1 MFNKKIKLKGSFAS
15 ISCIII
21 SILFSYFLYA
31 AEYEFT
37 TDKVVLSSAITDFT
51 SYSQQPVEACV
62 LESIEIDGVLIAFF
76 KDNIDQTVFGFAR
89 LVKGVNQRYRIVN
102 AAYSQ
107 SAYAATL
114 KWHKVETEN
123 ENYYAVGGYNFD
135 DNIEAYGLG
144 FYAER
149 SEEIVIL
156 KYAINNSQFI
166 DLYAESDLQNELRE
180 RKGEDE
186 RYILDYLADVV
197 LLDING
203 NNIRDGY
210 RVIEDSTGSWSSSTS
225 KAELSMLYVFIGIV
239 LILGILLAI
248 GLNLLF

>member
-1 MFNKKIKLKGSFAS
+1 
-15 ISCIII
+15 
-21 SILFSYFLYA
+21 
-31 AEYEFT
+31 
-37 TDKVVLSSAITDFT
+37 
-51 SYSQQPVEACV
+51 
-62 LESIEIDGVLIAFF
+62 
-76 KDNIDQTVFGFAR
+76 
-89 LVKGVNQRYRIVN
+89 
-102 AAYSQ
+102 
-107 SAYAATL
+107 
-114 KWHKVETEN
+114 
-123 ENYYAVGGYNFD
+123 
-135 DNIEAYGLG
+135 
-144 FYAER
+144 
-149 SEEIVIL
+149 L